1 MAKILLAANTD
12 WYLYNYRL
20 DLACFL
26 RERGHQVVLVSP
38 AGKYT
43 PEFTRRG
50 FPWRRWEV
58 GRQTLAPW
66 LELGAVLRLARLY
79 RQEQPDLVHHHTIKP
94 VLYGTLAARL
104 VPGARVVNS
113 ITGRGYIFSG
123 KDARARL
130 LKGGVRRL
138 YRLALN
144 RPNTAVIFENGADRE
159 YFLAERFITPEQ
171 AFHIPGVGVDP
182 ERFRPAPEPE
192 GDPVILFSGRLLWD
206 KGVGLLVEAARLL
219 GTRARVALAGEPD
232 PGNPGSISE
241 ETLRGWVREGLVEW
255 WGWQTEMNTA
265 YARSHIVAMPT
276 MYAEGVPT
284 VLLEAAACG
293 RPVVASDSPGCREI
307 ARHEVNGLVV
317 PPGDAAALARALDRL
332 ASDPGLRS
340 RMGAEGRRIVLEG
353 FTTARVNAAT
363 LAVYGQEGGAF
374 A

>member
-1 MAKILLAANTD
+1 
-12 WYLYNYRL
+12 
-20 DLACFL
+20 
-26 RERGHQVVLVSP
+26 
-38 AGKYT
+38 
-43 PEFTRRG
+43 
-50 FPWRRWEV
+50 
-58 GRQTLAPW
+58 
-66 LELGAVLRLARLY
+66 
-79 RQEQPDLVHHHTIKP
+79 
-94 VLYGTLAARL
+94 
-104 VPGARVVNS
+104 
-113 ITGRGYIFSG
+113 
-123 KDARARL
+123 
-130 LKGGVRRL
+130 
-138 YRLALN
+138 
-144 RPNTAVIFENGADRE
+144 
-159 YFLAERFITPEQ
+159 
-171 AFHIPGVGVDP
+171 
-182 ERFRPAPEPE
+182 
-192 GDPVILFSGRLLWD
+192 
-206 KGVGLLVEAARLL
+206 
-219 GTRARVALAGEPD
+219 VALAGEPD